1 MLLKTCCLCDREVNP
16 QTDCELVC
24 FSLDEHDKQWQSLE
38 SAKSVPAKN
47 TNCDWFCRF
56 HLHTAQAFAHLNIQ
70 NAMHH
75 IRANE
80 CWNLRYIDLFDPDT
94 PPSIVKSGVGF
105 ETGFVELWDS
115 ILKTVE
121 ITGVKHPLTYRLSFN
136 GGQQDYEP
144 LRWPINEVLKV
155 KQFLST
161 RSDSVRLQE
170 QIGLLQ
176 AREMRQHG
184 AKGPVQWMTALCV
197 QLDEQDEPGLL
208 TPGHK

>member
-1 MLLKTCCLCDREVNP
+1 MVSPECCLCKQESKS
-16 QTDCELVC
+16 QTDCKLVC
-24 FSLDEHDKQWQSLE
+24 FSCIEDDKRDPSRE
-38 SAKSVPAKN
+38 SADKDSSKKS
-47 TNCDWFCRF
+47 NCDWFCKI
-56 HLHTAQAFAHLNIQ
+56 HLHTAREFTYLDLQSALSR
-70 NAMHH
+70 
-75 IRANE
+75 IRTNE
-80 CWNLRYIDLFDPDT
+80 YWKLRYIDLFDPDT
-94 PPSIVKSGVGF
+94 PPSIIKSGVGF
-105 ETGFVELWDS
+105 EAGFVELWDS

-136 GGQQDYEP
+136 EGQQDYEP

-161 RSDSVRLQE
+161 HSDSARLQE

-197 QLDEQDEPGLL
+197 QLDEQEEPELL
-208 TPGHK
+208 KKLI

>member
-1 MLLKTCCLCDREVNP
+1 MVSPECCLCKQESNS
-16 QTDCELVC
+16 QTDCKLVC
-24 FSLDEHDKQWQSLE
+24 FSCIEHDKRSGSRE
-38 SAKSVPAKN
+38 SADKDSSKKRN
-47 TNCDWFCRF
+47 SDWFCKL
-56 HLHTAQAFAHLNIQ
+56 HLHTARAFTHLDLQ
-70 NAMHH
+70 SALSR
-75 IRANE
+75 IRTDE
-80 CWNLRYIDLFDPDT
+80 YWNLRYIDLFDPDT
-94 PPSIVKSGVGF
+94 PPSIYKSGVGF

-115 ILKTVE
+115 ILRTVE
-121 ITGVKHPLTYRLSFN
+121 ITGVKHPLTYRRSFN

-197 QLDEQDEPGLL
+197 QLDEQEEPELL
-208 TPGHK
+208 KKLI